1 MNGGKN
7 QFSLGD
13 SETSG
18 FEQKPGQTVL
28 SKQQKIS
35 LISLGI
41 FTVLIMIFGILQ
53 FRYNLYS
60 PFDYSR
66 QIATN
71 QKNNSGAV
79 SITTVDLTKVD
90 SDNDGLNDYD
100 EINVYSTSPYL
111 EDSDSDGFG
120 DKDEILNSTDPNCP
134 AGSVCTQISAST
146 DSSESATTIATP
158 DSLSDT
164 SVDSSLTAEDQ
175 AALDMLSG
183 KSDPAVLRK
192 LLLDNGMNKVDL
204 DKISDEDLLAS
215 YQESLK
221 NQEASQTPAQ

>member
-1 MNGGKN
+1 MNEGKN

-18 FEQKPGQTVL
+18 FEQKPGQTAL

-35 LISLGI
+35 LISLGV
-41 FTVLIMIFGILQ
+41 FTVLIIIFGILQ

-66 QIATN
+66 QIAAN
-71 QKNNSGAV
+71 QKNNSGV
-79 SITTVDLTKVD
+79 ISTTTTDLTKVD

-100 EINVYSTSPYL
+100 ETNVYATSPYL
-111 EDSDSDGFG
+111 EDSDSDGFS

-134 AGSVCTQISAST
+134 AGSVCTQISASPE
-146 DSSESATTIATP
+146 SSTTTIATP
-158 DSLSDT
+158 DSLDASAGAT
-164 SVDSSLTAEDQ
+164 VTAEDQ
-175 AALDMLSG
+175 VALDMLSG

-192 LLLDNGMNKVDL
+192 LLLDNGMDKATL
-204 DKISDEDLLAS
+204 DKISDEDLVAS

-221 NQEASQTPAQ
+221 NQTATSTQ

>member
-1 MNGGKN
+1 MNEGKN

-18 FEQKPGQTVL
+18 FEQKPSQAAL

-35 LISLGI
+35 LISLGV
-41 FTVLIMIFGILQ
+41 FTVLIVIFGILQ

-66 QIATN
+66 QIAAN

-79 SITTVDLTKVD
+79 STTTVDLTKVD

-100 EINVYSTSPYL
+100 EINVYVTSPYL
-111 EDSDSDGFG
+111 EDSDSDGFS

-134 AGSVCTQISAST
+134 AGSVCTQISATT
-146 DSSESATTIATP
+146 DSSTDTTTVSPDDLSAGTETI
-158 DSLSDT
+158 
-164 SVDSSLTAEDQ
+164 TAEDQ
-175 AALDMLSG
+175 IAQDMLNG
-183 KSDPAVLRK
+183 KSDPAILRK
-192 LLLDNGMNKVDL
+192 LLLDNGMDKAVL
-204 DKISDEDLLAS
+204 DQIGDADLLAS

-221 NQEASQTPAQ
+221 NQTATSTSVQ